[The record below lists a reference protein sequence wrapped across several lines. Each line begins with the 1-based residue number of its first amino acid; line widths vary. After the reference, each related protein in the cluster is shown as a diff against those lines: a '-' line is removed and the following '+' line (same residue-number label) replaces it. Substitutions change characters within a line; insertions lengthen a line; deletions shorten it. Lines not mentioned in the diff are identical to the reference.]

1 MSQITEKQQTLL
13 KAVQEAAEE
22 MYESET
28 NAIYHAI
35 EKIMRQGLIEVA
47 LKNAN
52 GNQSKAA
59 LALGINRAT
68 FRTYTKQVGTYTY
81 TPVEG

>member
-22 MYESET
+22 MHASEM

-35 EKIMRQGLIEVA
+35 QKTMRKGVIEVA

-68 FRTYTKQVGTYTY
+68 FRTYSKQVGIYT
-81 TPVEG
+81 TMED